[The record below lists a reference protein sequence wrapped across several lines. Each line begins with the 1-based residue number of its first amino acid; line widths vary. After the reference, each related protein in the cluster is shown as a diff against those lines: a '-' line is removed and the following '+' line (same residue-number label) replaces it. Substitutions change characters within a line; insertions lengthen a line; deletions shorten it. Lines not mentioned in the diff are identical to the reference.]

1 MYALRSLQNARLGE
15 VSRKEDHICNTAGTE
30 RSSNK
35 AACWGLEN
43 ADTMEAEAD
52 AQVLHQAVLGKEAAR
67 GLKEGE
73 QPRKAL
79 MSAGS
84 RTLDSQRSRGR

>member
-1 MYALRSLQNARLGE
+1 M

>member
-1 MYALRSLQNARLGE
+1 MQH
-15 VSRKEDHICNTAGTE
+15 SRHRAVKQQ
-30 RSSNK
+30 SSML
-35 AACWGLEN
+35 GLEN

>member
-1 MYALRSLQNARLGE
+1 
-15 VSRKEDHICNTAGTE
+15 
-30 RSSNK
+30 
-35 AACWGLEN
+35 
-43 ADTMEAEAD
+43 MEAEAD
-52 AQVLHQAVLGKEAAR
+52 AQVLRQAAPGKEVAK

-79 MSAGS
+79 KSAGS